1 MPNWVHNST
10 KIIGDKKAVEN
21 CVASLEKEDEQ
32 GYPNVFDFET
42 IEPMPE
48 EVRNTEPDRILG
60 GGPKNRN
67 NWYDWSC
74 DNWGT
79 KWNSCNAEVNNRFD
93 DGDNHVIE
101 ITYDTAWAAPVPVWD
116 KLAKKFPKLEF
127 RHKYDEEMQHFYGV
141 AIYID
146 GKLDEQDSWEKE
158 YDERWTNY

>member
-48 EVRNTEPDRILG
+48 GVRSTEPDNVLG

-79 KWNSCNAEVNNRFD
+79 KWNSCNADVNNRFD

-101 ITYDTAWAAPVPVWD
+101 ITYDTAWAMPTPVWD

-141 AIYID
+141 AIYRN
-146 GKLDEQDSWEKE
+146 GKLDEKKSWQKE

>member
-10 KIIGDKKAVEN
+10 KIIGEKKAVEN
-21 CVASLEKEDEQ
+21 CVASLEGEDED
-32 GYPNVFDFET
+32 GYPNVFDFEK

-48 EVRNTEPDRILG
+48 DVRNTDPDRVLG
-60 GGPKNRN
+60 DGPKNRN

-79 KWNSCNAEVNNRFD
+79 KWNSCNADVNNRFE

-101 ITYDTAWAAPVPVWD
+101 IDYDTAWTMPVPVWD

-127 RHKYDEEMQHFYGV
+127 RHKFDEEMQHFYGV
-141 AIYID
+141 AIYKN
-146 GKLDEQDSWEKE
+146 GKLDEKKSWQKE

>member
-21 CVASLEKEDEQ
+21 CVASLEKEDEK
-32 GYPNVFDFET
+32 GYTNDFDFET

-48 EVRNTEPDRILG
+48 EVRNTEPDNVLG

-79 KWNSCNAEVNNRFD
+79 KWNSCNADVNNRFD

-101 ITYDTAWAAPVPVWD
+101 ITYDTAWAMPTPVWD

-141 AIYID
+141 AIYRN
-146 GKLDEQDSWEKE
+146 GKLDEKKSWQKE